1 MDYFIIKLSIY
12 RLVKMQKKL
21 NQFTYSIRKSVRN
34 KLQNHSKI
42 HTFLIFL
49 HRKYCSLTGG
59 LHVLPDFY
67 IIGTQKG
74 GTSSLYEYLLQHPSI
89 EPCLSKEPSYFDQ
102 YYSRGLNWYKVCFPF
117 KFHKFYN
124 EKIKK
129 IKFLTGE
136 ATVRYLDH
144 PYTPQR
150 IKQVT
155 PNAKFIVMLR
165 NPIYRALSQH
175 TRVKAFGRDPL
186 NFEEAIDA
194 EDSRTK
200 IELKK
205 MLADE
210 NYFAE
215 NYFRYAYLK
224 RGIYLDGLKN
234 WAKVFPKEKLLIIQ
248 SEDFFKDP
256 EKIYHQV
263 LDFLEL
269 PPHILKIY
277 RVVGRVNK
285 NRKIE
290 PKLLSKLT
298 EYFRP
303 HNEKLYDHLQR
314 RFDWDEPKENKIK

>member
-1 MDYFIIKLSIY
+1 MQEKLNRFTYGRRKYI
-12 RLVKMQKKL
+12 RKKL
-21 NQFTYSIRKSVRN
+21 E
-34 KLQNHSKI
+34 NHKGF
-42 HTFLIFL
+42 HNFLINL

-89 EPCLSKEPSYFDQ
+89 EPCISKEPSYFDQ

-117 KFHKFYN
+117 KLHKFYK

-144 PYTPQR
+144 LYTPSR
-150 IKQVT
+150 IKKVT

-186 NFEEAIDA
+186 DFEEAIDV
-194 EDSRTK
+194 EESRTK
-200 IELKK
+200 NEFEK
-205 MLADE
+205 MLHDE
-210 NYFAE
+210 NYFSDS
-215 NYFRYAYLK
+215 YFRYAYLK

-234 WAKVFPKEKLLIIQ
+234 WEKVFPKDRLLIIQ
-248 SEDFFKDP
+248 SEEFFKDP

-269 PPHILKIY
+269 PTHNLKIY

-303 HNEKLYDHLQR
+303 HNEELYEYLGR
-314 RFDWDEPKENKIK
+314 RFDWDIPKDK